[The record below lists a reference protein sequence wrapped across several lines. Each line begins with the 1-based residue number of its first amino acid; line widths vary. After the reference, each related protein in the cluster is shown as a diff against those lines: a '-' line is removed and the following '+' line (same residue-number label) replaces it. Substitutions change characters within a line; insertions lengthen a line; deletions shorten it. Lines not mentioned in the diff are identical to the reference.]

1 MKKTL
6 LTLIYLFTATSLFL
20 SASAVDQT
28 AIENLETN
36 IRVLKEQFEDSASQ
50 LKTIREQLPRKL
62 GLYEGTLVGRYQLET
77 QIRKQ
82 EAKLYSLKTGHEAD
96 PDLAP
101 EITVVNQS
109 PLKLLLTLH
118 STDPE
123 FDGLDYFT
131 FQDMEIHFPIRGV
144 TWIQISDFTEDSIYP
159 IYKVDEISSDKKLI
173 LKLEGFSYEP

>member
-6 LTLIYLFTATSLFL
+6 LTLICLISGINLLLAESPGTQET
-20 SASAVDQT
+20 
-28 AIENLETN
+28 IKNLETN
-36 IRVLKEQFEDSASQ
+36 IRILKEQFDNSVSQ
-50 LKTIREQLPRKL
+50 LKNLREELPRTL
-62 GLYEGTLVGRYQLET
+62 GPYEGTLVGRYQLET

-82 EAKLYSLKTGHEAD
+82 EAKLYTLKTGEEID

-101 EITVVNQS
+101 EITAVNQS

-123 FDGLDYFT
+123 FDGLEYFT

-144 TWIQISDFTEDSIYP
+144 SWIQISDFKEDSIYP